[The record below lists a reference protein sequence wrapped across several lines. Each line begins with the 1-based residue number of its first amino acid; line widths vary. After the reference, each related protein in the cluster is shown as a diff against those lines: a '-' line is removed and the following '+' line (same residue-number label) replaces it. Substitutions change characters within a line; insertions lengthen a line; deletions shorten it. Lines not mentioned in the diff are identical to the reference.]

1 MPHAIF
7 SVKNRLIKELVG
19 VMLLASPLIVYGSF
33 HISRPALTDSQSVLF
48 SGISYRHLVD
58 RSLPRPVSIHIVEID
73 LKTSGIEVFVTPF
86 SSKRYAS
93 GTRSRSPYQIQ
104 ARTTSEFLEEFD
116 LQLAI
121 NGNFFYPFREK
132 TPWDYYPQSGDGVN
146 LVGLAISNGQTY
158 SKKQAKYPALCFS
171 AQQIARIVDN
181 GDCPLG
187 TVQAIAGNQIL
198 INRGSPVTTF
208 SNNFFYNQPYPRT
221 VAATNS
227 AGDKLWLF
235 IIDGKQPFYSEG
247 VTIPELTQIVSLPGI
262 DRAVNLDGGGSTT
275 LAVASPTG
283 ARLLNSPIQNK
294 LPMQERP
301 IANHLGFRAAR
312 K

>member
-1 MPHAIF
+1 M
-7 SVKNRLIKELVG
+7 SKQSWR
-19 VMLLASPLIVYGSF
+19 
-33 HISRPALTDSQSVLF
+33 SQ
-48 SGISYRHLVD
+48 
-58 RSLPRPVSIHIVEID
+58 P
-73 LKTSGIEVFVTPF
+73 
-86 SSKRYAS
+86 
-93 GTRSRSPYQIQ
+93 PYQIQ

-132 TPWDYYPQSGDGVN
+132 TPWDYYPQSKDGVN

-158 SKKQAKYPALCFS
+158 SKKQVKYPALCFS
-171 AQQIARIVDN
+171 TGKRAKIVDN

-198 INRGSPVTTF
+198 VDRGSPVATF
-208 SNNFFYNQPYPRT
+208 SNSSFYSQPYPRT
-221 VAATNS
+221 VAATNR

-247 VTIPELTQIVSLPGI
+247 VTIPELARIVSLPEI

-275 LAVASPTG
+275 LATDSPTG

-301 IANHLGFRAAR
+301 IANHLGFRAS
-312 K
+312 KK